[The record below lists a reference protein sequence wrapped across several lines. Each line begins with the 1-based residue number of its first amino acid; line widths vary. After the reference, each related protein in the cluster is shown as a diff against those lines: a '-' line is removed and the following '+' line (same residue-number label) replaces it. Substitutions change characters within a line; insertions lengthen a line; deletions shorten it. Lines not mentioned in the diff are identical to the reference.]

1 MRNAAE
7 RLACTFVIF
16 AGPYGLVGPL
26 EVIAPY
32 DVPGHSKEEQTMI
45 KEKLNLTIPR
55 LIGGNRYDLV
65 VFYAGANPRDLIIE
79 MMGPILK
86 DNNMDL
92 ITFGKPNM
100 WDIGKLEEFVQLL
113 ISGTT
118 MNGLKAILSFPERL
132 DFFPK

>member
-16 AGPYGLVGPL
+16 AGPYGLVRPW
-26 EVIAPY
+26 EVIDPY
-32 DVPGHSKEEQTMI
+32 DVPGHSEEEQTKI
-45 KEKLNLTIPR
+45 KEELRRTIPR
-55 LIGGNRYDLV
+55 LIGGNRHDLV
-65 VFYAGANPRDLIIE
+65 VFYAGANPRDLLIE
-79 MMGPILK
+79 MMWPIIK

-100 WDIGKLEEFVQLL
+100 CDIGKLEEFVQLL

-118 MNGLKAILSFPERL
+118 LNGLRAILSFPERL